1 MRIPILSMFMFSP
14 FDGLEEHAEKVRE
27 AAAIFRKAMEYR
39 FENDCNGFELARHEV
54 ARLENEADMVKRRIR
69 GHLPK
74 GTLMVVEK
82 FQLFAYLKEQ
92 DNVIDAFQHVLD
104 WLAFREGEKIPA
116 YFRGDIIF
124 LVDRVLAPIDRLKKM
139 LADAQRYFKTF
150 SNEDRNIV
158 KAHIRELR
166 RQEGQADILEA
177 TLKHDIFQKETDA
190 VTIFHLIRLVEM
202 LGEIADCVE
211 NAGDRMRGMIAR

>member
-27 AAAIFRKAMEYR
+27 AAAIFRDAIKYR
-39 FENDCNGFELARHEV
+39 FADDCNSFELARHDV
-54 ARLENEADMVKRRIR
+54 GRLENEADMVKRRIR

-74 GTLMVVEK
+74 GTLMVVDK
-82 FQLFAYLKEQ
+82 FQLFSYLKEQ

-104 WLAFREGEKIPA
+104 WLSFRRVDKIPE
-116 YFRGDIIF
+116 YFRGDISF
-124 LVDRVLAPIDRLKKM
+124 LVDSVLVPIDRLKTM
-139 LADAQRYFKTF
+139 VADAQRYFKTF
-150 SNEDRNIV
+150 SNEDRSIV
-158 KAHIRELR
+158 KGHIRELR
-166 RQEGQADILEA
+166 KQEGQADILEA

-211 NAGDRMRGMIAR
+211 NAGDRMRAMIAR

>member
-27 AAAIFRKAMEYR
+27 AAAIFRDGIKYR
-39 FENDCNGFELARHEV
+39 LENDCNSFELARHEV
-54 ARLENEADMVKRRIR
+54 GRLENEADMVKRRIR

-74 GTLMVVEK
+74 GTLMVVDK
-82 FQLFAYLKEQ
+82 FQLFSYLKEQ

-104 WLAFREGEKIPA
+104 WLSFRKGDSVPP
-116 YFRGDIIF
+116 YFRGDINF
-124 LVDRVLAPIDRLKKM
+124 LVDCVLTPVDRLKKM
-139 LADAQRYFKTF
+139 VTDAQRYFKTF
-150 SNEDRNIV
+150 SNEDRSIV
-158 KAHIRELR
+158 KGHIRELR
-166 RQEGQADILEA
+166 KQEGRADILEA
-177 TLKHDIFQKETDA
+177 TLKHDIFEKESDA

-211 NAGDRMRGMIAR
+211 NAGDRMRAMIAR